1 MSSFEEILMRQV
13 ELALMEDVGPGDIT
27 TIGCIDDKIIT
38 AEIMAKSDGVLAGLL
53 IVEAIFTK
61 LDHTVEINYFKQDMK
76 PFIVGDKILRL
87 KGSGRAIM
95 VGERTSLNFLGHLSG
110 IATLTSRFVEKVA
123 GTKAKILDTRKTT
136 PGLRYLEKYAVTCG
150 GGENHRFGL
159 YDMVLIKD
167 NHIAACG
174 SITKAIEKLR
184 KYLHSPEFRKRFI
197 INPADIVIEVEIE
210 NEEQLREAVALGI
223 RRLLLDNQSPDQL
236 ARLIQTARTLAD
248 DLKLEASGNMNLDN
262 VSAVAQTGVDYIS
275 IGALT
280 HSAASSDFSLRIVS

>member
-1 MSSFEEILMRQV
+1 MRQV
-13 ELALMEDVGPGDIT
+13 ELALMEDIGQGDIT
-27 TIGCIDDKIIT
+27 TFGCIDDGIVM
-38 AEIMAKSDGVLAGLL
+38 AEISAKSAGVLAGVPV
-53 IVEAIFTK
+53 VEAVFTK
-61 LDHTVEINYFKQDMK
+61 LDHTVEINYFKQDTE
-76 PFIVGDKILRL
+76 PFVVGDKILRL

-95 VGERTSLNFLGHLSG
+95 IGERTSLNFLGHLSG
-110 IATLTSRFVEKVA
+110 IATLTSRFVEKVS
-123 GTKAKILDTRKTT
+123 GTKAKIMDTRKTT

-174 SITKAIEKLR
+174 SITKAMEKLQR
-184 KYLHSPEFRKRFI
+184 YLHSPEFKKRFI

-210 NEEQLREAVALGI
+210 TEEQLREAVALGI
-223 RRLLLDNQSPDQL
+223 SRLLLDNQSLDQL
-236 ARLIQTARTLAD
+236 ARLVQTARSLAD

-262 VSAVAQTGVDYIS
+262 VSAVAKTGVDYIS

-280 HSAASSDFSLRIVS
+280 HSAASSDFSLQIVS